1 MYKHIITD
9 SRDSGSTA
17 GRLIGPEKRETENES
32 WKRGEVNRHN
42 GDGRERWRVSM
53 CQSLCGV
60 SVTGL
65 PISEQNK
72 TATCKVCSRAVGL
85 AWRGINN
92 GTQNKNGT
100 QDTRKHNK
108 GENKPKWS
116 KNTSSSNK
124 KREENKRKQTLLRGK
139 VITPPQHG
147 NSAPQKPAFFPL
159 KLKKCT
165 QLSYQHHFITVK
177 KAHTALCTIKSESPN
192 QNKTNVHAS
201 VITIFELVCLSLQA
215 L

>member
-17 GRLIGPEKRETENES
+17 GRLIGPEKRERENES

-53 CQSLCGV
+53 CLCAV

-65 PISEQNK
+65 PISEQKK
-72 TATCKVCSRAVGL
+72 TATCKFVVGL
-85 AWRGINN
+85 LGWREEGSTTAHKTKRHARHQK
-92 GTQNKNGT
+92 TQQRWKQT
-100 QDTRKHNK
+100 KMI
-108 GENKPKWS
+108 

-177 KAHTALCTIKSESPN
+177 RHTQLYVLLKVKVQTKIKP
-192 QNKTNVHAS
+192 TYMH
-201 VITIFELVCLSLQA
+201 L
-215 L
+215 

>member
-32 WKRGEVNRHN
+32 WKREVNRHN

-72 TATCKVCSRAVGL
+72 TATCKFVVGL
-85 AWRGINN
+85 LGW
-92 GTQNKNGT
+92 
-100 QDTRKHNK
+100 
-108 GENKPKWS
+108 
-116 KNTSSSNK
+116 
-124 KREENKRKQTLLRGK
+124 REEGSTTAHKTKMARKTPENTTK
-139 VITPPQHG
+139 VKTNQ
-147 NSAPQKPAFFPL
+147 NDQKTQAPAIKN
-159 KLKKCT
+159 
-165 QLSYQHHFITVK
+165 VK
-177 KAHTALCTIKSESPN
+177 KIKGSKLCSVAKSSLLHNTETQHPKN
-192 QNKTNVHAS
+192 QPFFH
-201 VITIFELVCLSLQA
+201 
-215 L
+215 